1 MSSEATDLPFMT
13 EDVPFDEASRSGP
26 AAAPLS
32 LLVERAQKGDTAAFE
47 QIMICTQRRVLSLAW
62 RLLGNADDARDATQ
76 EVFLRT
82 FKYLPRLRPE
92 YDLHGWIYRVTVN
105 VCRDIARRR
114 KIGANDYVSIDA
126 HNLADGLEALRST
139 TDAEEDAIISQKR
152 AMIARALDSLTE
164 RERAVLVLR
173 DIEGCSTED
182 VARAMGSRPATV
194 RSQICSARAKIK
206 LYCDQLLKK
215 GGHKR
220 P

>member
-1 MSSEATDLPFMT
+1 MSSETTDLPFMT
-13 EDVPFDEASRSGP
+13 EEAPFDEAPRGGLG
-26 AAAPLS
+26 AASLP
-32 LLVERAQKGDTAAFE
+32 LLVERAQKGDLAAFD

-62 RLLGNADDARDATQ
+62 KLLGNTDDARDAAQ

-82 FKYLPRLRPE
+82 FKFLPRLRPE

-114 KIGANDYVSIDA
+114 KIGGNDFVSLDANQ
-126 HNLADGLEALRST
+126 LTDGLEALPSSV
-139 TDAEEDAIISQKR
+139 DAEEAAILSQKR
-152 AMIARALDSLTE
+152 AIIARALESLTA

-194 RSQICSARAKIK
+194 RSQICAARAKIK
-206 LYCDQLLKK
+206 LYCDQLLQK

-220 P
+220 Q